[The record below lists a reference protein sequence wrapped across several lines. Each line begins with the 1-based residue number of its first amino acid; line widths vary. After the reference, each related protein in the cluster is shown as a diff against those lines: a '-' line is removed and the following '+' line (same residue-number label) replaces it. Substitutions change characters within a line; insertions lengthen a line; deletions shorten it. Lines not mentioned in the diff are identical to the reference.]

1 MKSYIE
7 DFSQRT
13 IKSFCYMYRNRTK
26 AKLELI
32 GRADMHY
39 NNWSEELLFFIFYF
53 YNHVCLGQ
61 YMNNYID
68 FVKF

>member
-1 MKSYIE
+1 MKVPHCLS
-7 DFSQRT
+7 
-13 IKSFCYMYRNRTK
+13 KKKKRNRTK

-39 NNWSEELLFFIFYF
+39 NNWSEELFFFIFYF

-61 YMNNYID
+61 FMNN
-68 FVKF
+68 